1 MQQLA
6 EGLGARALP
15 VVTKLWFAG
24 THVGDAGASA
34 LAAALGQGALPR
46 LKSLTLRNAAI
57 GDAGL
62 VALAP
67 ALRRLP
73 ALEGLGLDR
82 NPLGDEG
89 LAALVAPPPPAGA
102 PPPTTGG
109 LAKLKVLYLS
119 HTQVTDAGCAT
130 LAAALAAGALP
141 ALKHLSLDG
150 IPASAAAKATV
161 YAARANLQGRYS
173 YYE

>member
-1 MQQLA
+1 M
-6 EGLGARALP
+6 GR
-15 VVTKLWFAG
+15 
-24 THVGDAGASA
+24 
-34 LAAALGQGALPR
+34 GALPR
-46 LKSLTLRNAAI
+46 LKILYLSNTAI

-73 ALEGLGLDR
+73 TLEALGFGG

-102 PPPTTGG
+102 PQTTTGG
-109 LAKLKVLYLS
+109 LTKLRRLWLS
-119 HTQVTDAGCAT
+119 FTQITDDGF
-130 LAAALAAGALP
+130 AALAAELESGALP
-141 ALKHLSLDG
+141 VLEMLLLEH

-161 YAARANLQGRYS
+161 RRAGLVWSGGGL
-173 YYE
+173 EVVT